1 MHLTGTSYAVLGL
14 VASGARTGYELSRVA
29 ANSTRFFWAA
39 SDGQVYPELRR
50 LSDAGYLTAR
60 SEPQGER
67 PRKVYSLTPAGR
79 EALAEWLA
87 GGGDLRVE
95 HRDEGLLKLFVGE
108 EISVADARRLLAQMR
123 GARERALSLLESL
136 EPQVSS
142 RPSWYVTLRTG
153 MNSYRSAIAWL
164 SHLERALDAADP
176 ETRAMPLLAAAAVEF
191 PTPVADERT

>member
-1 MHLTGTSYAVLGL
+1 MQLTGTSYAVLGL
-14 VASGARTGYELSRVA
+14 VASGARTGYEISRVA
-29 ANSTRFFWAA
+29 ASSTRFFWAA

-87 GGGDLRVE
+87 RSGDLRLE

-123 GARERALSLLESL
+123 GSRERALSLLESL
-136 EPQVSS
+136 EPQVRST
-142 RPSWYVTLRTG
+142 PSWYVTLRTG
-153 MNSYRSAIAWL
+153 MNSYRAAIAWF
-164 SHLERALDAADP
+164 SHLERALEEADP
-176 ETRAMPLLAAAAVEF
+176 ETRAMPLLAAAAAES
-191 PTPVADERT
+191 P